1 MGDFDEF
8 EEFEDEYDE
17 DEFDTGEDAP
27 VNNIPESFAKP
38 KSMADIRSKLSGRP
52 ISRRPSPADEEDEYD
67 EDGAGT
73 PDASS
78 GRSNDVHKETDVNS
92 PYSYIYDGDDEFG
105 DAIETYAPAPSARPQ
120 EDPDEGDDEDY
131 GYVPTAG
138 LSEPS
143 IAPIGASDDTDEDNP
158 YDFDETL
165 DIDPDEDEGED
176 DFSAPPPP
184 RALSYDF
191 AGTDGDEVPFGNGTD
206 ADVDDSGSGS
216 SGPMYDNKGLGKLA
230 NALVGLF
237 MK

>member
-17 DEFDTGEDAP
+17 DEFDTGEDTP

-67 EDGAGT
+67 EDDGAGGAGT
-73 PDASS
+73 PAPS
-78 GRSNDVHKETDVNS
+78 GAHKETDANS

-105 DAIETYAPAPSARPQ
+105 DAIETYGPAPSSAPSSA
-120 EDPDEGDDEDY
+120 PDAGMDDDY

-143 IAPIGASDDTDEDNP
+143 IAPIGAPDDADEDNP

-165 DIDPDEDEGED
+165 DIDPDEGED

-191 AGTDGDEVPFGNGTD
+191 AGTDGDDGTD
-206 ADVDDSGSGS
+206 EGPGSDPDGADSGS

>member
-52 ISRRPSPADEEDEYD
+52 VSRRPSSPADEEDEYD
-67 EDGAGT
+67 EDGAGGAGA
-73 PDASS
+73 PAPS
-78 GRSNDVHKETDVNS
+78 GAHKETDVNS

-105 DAIETYAPAPSARPQ
+105 DAIETYAPAPSSVPR
-120 EDPDEGDDEDY
+120 EDPDEDAGTDY

-143 IAPIGASDDTDEDNP
+143 IAPIGAPDDADEDNP

-165 DIDPDEDEGED
+165 DIDPDEDDED

-191 AGTDGDEVPFGNGTD
+191 AGTDDADDTDPDDTD
-206 ADVDDSGSGS
+206 ADESSLSSGS
-216 SGPMYDNKGLGKLA
+216 SGPMYDDKGLGKLA

>member
-17 DEFDTGEDAP
+17 DEFDTGEDTP

-52 ISRRPSPADEEDEYD
+52 VRRPSPADEEDEYD
-67 EDGAGT
+67 DGTPGGAG
-73 PDASS
+73 SS
-78 GRSNDVHKETDVNS
+78 EPSGAHRETDVNS

-105 DAIETYAPAPSARPQ
+105 DAIETYAPAPSPAPS
-120 EDPDEGDDEDY
+120 EGTDTDY
-131 GYVPTAG
+131 GSVPTVG
-138 LSEPS
+138 LSEP
-143 IAPIGASDDTDEDNP
+143 ATTPIGADEDEDGDNP
-158 YDFDETL
+158 YDFDENL
-165 DIDPDEDEGED
+165 EIDPDEDDED

-191 AGTDGDEVPFGNGTD
+191 AGTDEDAAGTDDSAD
-206 ADVDDSGSGS
+206 ADVDDVSSGP

>member
-38 KSMADIRSKLSGRP
+38 KSMADIRSKLSGHP
-52 ISRRPSPADEEDEYD
+52 VRRPSPADEEDEYD
-67 EDGAGT
+67 EDGAGG
-73 PDASS
+73 PGAPGPS
-78 GRSNDVHKETDVNS
+78 GAHKETDVNS

-105 DAIETYAPAPSARPQ
+105 DAIETYAPAPSSAP
-120 EDPDEGDDEDY
+120 DDGPDEDAGTDY

-143 IAPIGASDDTDEDNP
+143 IAPIGAPDDADEDNP

-165 DIDPDEDEGED
+165 DIDPDEDED

-191 AGTDGDEVPFGNGTD
+191 AGEDGDAADTD
-206 ADVDDSGSGS
+206 PDDTDDVGSGPD
-216 SGPMYDNKGLGKLA
+216 SGPMYDNKGLGRLA

>member
-52 ISRRPSPADEEDEYD
+52 VHRPSPADEEDEYD
-67 EDGAGT
+67 EDGAGGAGA
-73 PDASS
+73 PAPS
-78 GRSNDVHKETDVNS
+78 GVHKETDVNS

-105 DAIETYAPAPSARPQ
+105 DAIETYGPAPGTTSSEPY
-120 EDPDEGDDEDY
+120 EDPDEGEGTDY

-143 IAPIGASDDTDEDNP
+143 IAPIGTPDDSDEDNP

-165 DIDPDEDEGED
+165 DIDPDEDED
-176 DFSAPPPP
+176 AFSAPPPP

-191 AGTDGDEVPFGNGTD
+191 AGTDGDSDTD
-206 ADVDDSGSGS
+206 DTDPDDTDDAGSGS